1 MSTVDIYKTVS
12 GDTWDLI
19 SYKVYGFEMYINE
32 LMEANTKYR
41 KVLVFN
47 EGVEIICPDIK
58 SKASTAPPWTVD
70 EAYEV

>member
-1 MSTVDIYKTVS
+1 MFTVDIYKTVS

-32 LMEANTKYR
+32 LMSANTKYR

-47 EGVEIICPDIK
+47 EGIEIICPDIMNK
-58 SKASTAPPWTVD
+58 PSTTPPWTVG
-70 EAYEV
+70 EVYEV